1 VVVKKAKALW
11 IAVMGLLCV
20 PTLFAQDMTGDWQGT
35 LEAGPRKLRMIAHF
49 EQPGGAA
56 IKATLYSID
65 ENPDRGAGIPI
76 DSVSVKDGSVQV
88 AIAALRGN
96 YQGTLAADGN
106 SMTGNWTQGGATIPL
121 TLTRATPATAF
132 PHASPHAVQFVT
144 VQEGVKLEVVD
155 WGGEGKVLLL
165 IAGLGNTAHVY
176 DAFATKLIDKYHVI
190 GITRR
195 GFGAS
200 SKPAT
205 GYGADRLGDDV
216 LAVMQQLKI
225 DKPVL
230 VGHSLGGEELS
241 SLGSRFPDK
250 VAGLVY
256 LDAAYSYAFYSPGVE
271 PFPALPATPTPDVP
285 GAIMGGTQRYTKIPA
300 PILAIYAL
308 PHAGAMP
315 DAVAEQK
322 AEAFAKAF
330 EQGLPGARVL
340 RIPNASHFVFR
351 SHEADVLREM
361 NAFISGLK

>member
-1 VVVKKAKALW
+1 MKKAKALW
-11 IAVMGLLCV
+11 IVVMGLLCGPV
-20 PTLFAQDMTGDWQGT
+20 LFAQDLTGDWQGI

-49 EQPGGAA
+49 EQPEGAA
-56 IKATLYSID
+56 TKATLYSID
-65 ENPDRGAGIPI
+65 ENPDRGAGIPV
-76 DSVSVKDGSVQV
+76 DSVTVKDGSVQV
-88 AIAALRGN
+88 AIAALRGS
-96 YQGTLAADGN
+96 YHGTLAADGN
-106 SMTGNWTQGGATIPL
+106 SMTGDWSQGGAAIPL
-121 TLTRATPATAF
+121 TLTRATPETAF
-132 PHASPHAVQFVT
+132 PHASSHAVKFVT
-144 VQEGVKLEVVD
+144 VQEGVKLEVLD
-155 WGGEGKVLLL
+155 WGGEGRVLLL

-176 DAFATKLIDKYHVI
+176 DAFAARLIDKYHVI

-241 SLGSRFPDK
+241 SLGSRYPEK

-271 PFPALPATPTPDVP
+271 PVPELPATPTPGIP

-322 AEAFAKAF
+322 GEAFAKAF

-340 RIPNASHFVFR
+340 RIPNASHYVFR

-361 NAFISGLK
+361 IAFIAGLK